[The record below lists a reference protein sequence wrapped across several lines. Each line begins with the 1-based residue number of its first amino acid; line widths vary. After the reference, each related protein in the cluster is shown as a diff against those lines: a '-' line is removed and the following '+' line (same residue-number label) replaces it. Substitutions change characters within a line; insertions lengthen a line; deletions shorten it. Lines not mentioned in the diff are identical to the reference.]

1 MTHLDQHRILV
12 DCQHGFRKKRSFEAQ
27 LLITTHDLAVI
38 MNNHSQADTAVLDF
52 AKAFDKVPR
61 RRRLV
66 KLKHYNL
73 HQQVIGWIKL
83 FLSSR
88 TQSRC
93 GWLHVPGST
102 CLVLGP
108 LLFLI
113 FINDITENVSSPIH
127 LFADDCLIYPEI
139 RSPSD
144 CNLLQKDLNALVNW
158 SKTWGMM
165 FNIKKC
171 NIMSITYTTKNKI
184 HHEYTM
190 DNEPLNS
197 IDTCVHDVS
206 I

>member
-1 MTHLDQHRILV
+1 MSQ
-12 DCQHGFRKKRSFEAQ
+12 EAP
-27 LLITTHDLAVI
+27 
-38 MNNHSQADTAVLDF
+38 VLSG
-52 AKAFDKVPR
+52 VP
-61 RRRLV
+61 
-66 KLKHYNL
+66 
-73 HQQVIGWIKL
+73 QG
-83 FLSSR
+83 
-88 TQSRC
+88 T
-93 GWLHVPGST
+93 
-102 CLVLGP
+102 VLGP

-113 FINDITENVSSPIH
+113 FINDTTENVSSPIH
-127 LFADDCLIYPEI
+127 LFADDCLIYREI